1 MKKVVIL
8 SVIAGVALLNL
19 FGVADDAPT
28 TASAPPA
35 GMVQPAYDDKGQLIR
50 PEGYRNWVF
59 VGASLGLDYS
69 EPREGQARTEIF
81 HHVYIQPEAYK
92 HYQENGTFPE
102 KTILMMENY
111 SAGDKENNTAKELTN
126 DKEEFETL
134 NGRFTDSRLGVEA
147 AVKDGAKGPDSW
159 SYYAFGSRAGLLP
172 SAKAFPR
179 QACWDCH
186 NKHAAVD
193 NVFVQFYPILRE
205 AHPKTVE
212 PEGE

>member
-1 MKKVVIL
+1 MRMWLALGLIVGVVSLTAI
-8 SVIAGVALLNL
+8 V
-19 FGVADDAPT
+19 VADDAPAT
-28 TASAPPA
+28 SAPPPA

-50 PEGYRNWVF
+50 PEGYRNWIF

-69 EPREGQARTEIF
+69 EPREGQVRTEIF

-92 HYQENGTFPE
+92 HYQETGTFPE

-111 SAGDKENNTAKELTN
+111 SAGDKENNTAKELTK
-126 DKEEFETL
+126 DKEQFETL

-147 AVKDGAKGPDSW
+147 AVKDSAKSPDTW

-172 SAKAFPR
+172 SARAFPK

-186 NKHAAVD
+186 NSHAAVD
-193 NVFVQFYPILRE
+193 NVFLQFYPILRE
-205 AHPKTVE
+205 ARAGK
-212 PEGE
+212 